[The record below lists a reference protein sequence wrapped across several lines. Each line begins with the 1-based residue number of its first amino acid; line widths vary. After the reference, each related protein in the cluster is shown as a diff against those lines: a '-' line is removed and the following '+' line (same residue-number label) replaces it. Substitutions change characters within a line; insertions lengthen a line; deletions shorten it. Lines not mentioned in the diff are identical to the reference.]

1 MSGVVKIDS
10 LPKPH
15 GEHILV
21 KREEPEEET
30 RDSGIIIPHQH
41 RKLSQ
46 LGDIVD
52 LGSHSRTTKKGKRIP
67 FDVEVGDQIL
77 FKWHA
82 ATTVLEFD
90 GIQYLLLK
98 EDDIIVVIN

>member
-1 MSGVVKIDS
+1 MKDVIRIDS
-10 LPKPH
+10 LPKPY
-15 GEHILV
+15 GDYILV
-21 KREEPEEET
+21 KREEPEEEV

-67 FDVEVGDQIL
+67 FDVKVGDQVL

-90 GIQYLLLK
+90 DIQYLLLK
-98 EDDIIVVIN
+98 EDDITMVIN

>member
-1 MSGVVKIDS
+1 MSGVVKVNS
-10 LPKPH
+10 LPKPY
-15 GEHILV
+15 GQYILV

-46 LGDIVD
+46 LGDIID

-67 FDVEVGDQIL
+67 FDVEIGDQVL
-77 FKWHA
+77 FKWHS
-82 ATTVLEFD
+82 ATTVLELD
-90 GIQYLLLK
+90 EEQYLLLK
-98 EDDIIVVIN
+98 EDDIIIVVN